1 MNHDRS
7 CCTTADSILP
17 QPVLQSRLSACCHV
31 PLWMTAAWPLVC
43 PTPMAGTLPLYFFH
57 TLIRLNMGACFSIS
71 GPESRQKTSVSYELG
86 VGRLNCEHI
95 GMG

>member
-7 CCTTADSILP
+7 CCTTDDSILP

-71 GPESRQKTSVSYELG
+71 GPDRQAEDKRHRRTRGGWGGKL
-86 VGRLNCEHI
+86 
-95 GMG
+95 